1 MKKKIFTT
9 EDRQLLLQ
17 CEEIIR
23 NDRRP
28 EQRGEALATVQKMRL
43 YMINHRTFD
52 GWCSEVAMMSKQHA
66 YRLIKAKPEFDRL
79 KSGGINLGKERLIR
93 SLLREPDAAQRT
105 RVVEQAMSAGRGK
118 TTVQD
123 LEGVLESLQESSTAS
138 SQGLAESVVEF
149 GLEKNL
155 EEFIVANFESVF
167 GGRLRIYQD
176 PDTGAYGQQYQTAI
190 GVIDILAVDAK
201 TKSFVVIELKK
212 GRSSDDVVGQILR
225 YMGWVKEH
233 LCKAN
238 QSVRGL
244 IICKEPDPRL
254 SSAIKMTQRIDVK
267 YYSVS
272 FKLLDGQ

>member
-176 PDTGAYGQQYQTAI
+176 PDT
-190 GVIDILAVDAK
+190 
-201 TKSFVVIELKK
+201 
-212 GRSSDDVVGQILR
+212 
-225 YMGWVKEH
+225 
-233 LCKAN
+233 
-238 QSVRGL
+238 
-244 IICKEPDPRL
+244 
-254 SSAIKMTQRIDVK
+254 
-267 YYSVS
+267 
-272 FKLLDGQ
+272 